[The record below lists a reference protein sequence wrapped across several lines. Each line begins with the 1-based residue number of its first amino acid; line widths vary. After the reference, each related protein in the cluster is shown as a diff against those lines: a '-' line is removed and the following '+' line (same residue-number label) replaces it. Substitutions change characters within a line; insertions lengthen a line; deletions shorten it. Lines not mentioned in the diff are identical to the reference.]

1 LSKSIFFQGET
12 RMAAL
17 QVGTQAPEFSLAS
30 HDGKTLALSS
40 FRGRRTVV
48 SFLPFAFTGG

>member
-1 LSKSIFFQGET
+1 MS
-12 RMAAL
+12 AL
-17 QVGTQAPEFSLAS
+17 QAGTQAPEFSLAS

-40 FRGRRTVV
+40 FRGRRALV